1 MFIVLRII
9 FIFSSMLLSF
19 SFFSGYPFNT
29 LMIVTGVT
37 GILSLLIIIIIEYTS
52 HTISARLVLSG
63 IIGLV
68 FGLLIG
74 NLISSGFSV
83 LNSGII
89 KKYLPIIIPLTN
101 HIFGFAIM
109 MFFIINNDRIEFLN
123 KLLPENLSDSGNGVS
138 YKILDTSVIIDGRIA
153 DLYDTNFL
161 EGILVIPNFVLLE
174 LQTIADSADSIKRN
188 RGRRG
193 LDILNKMQKD
203 KSIMVKITDIDF
215 KDISEVDTK
224 LVKLAKV
231 MKAKVV
237 TNDFNLNKVAEFH
250 GVSVLNL
257 NQLSNALKPVVLA
270 GEILK
275 VSLLKE
281 GKDQNQAIGYLDDG
295 TMIVVEN
302 GRKKLHK
309 DADVIVTSV
318 LQTAAGKMIFAKLK

>member
-1 MFIVLRII
+1 
-9 FIFSSMLLSF
+9 
-19 SFFSGYPFNT
+19 
-29 LMIVTGVT
+29 
-37 GILSLLIIIIIEYTS
+37 
-52 HTISARLVLSG
+52 
-63 IIGLV
+63 
-68 FGLLIG
+68 
-74 NLISSGFSV
+74 
-83 LNSGII
+83 
-89 KKYLPIIIPLTN
+89 
-101 HIFGFAIM
+101 
-109 MFFIINNDRIEFLN
+109 
-123 KLLPENLSDSGNGVS
+123 
-138 YKILDTSVIIDGRIA
+138 
-153 DLYDTNFL
+153 
-161 EGILVIPNFVLLE
+161 
-174 LQTIADSADSIKRN
+174 
-188 RGRRG
+188 
-193 LDILNKMQKD
+193 
-203 KSIMVKITDIDF
+203 
-215 KDISEVDTK
+215 
-224 LVKLAKV
+224 